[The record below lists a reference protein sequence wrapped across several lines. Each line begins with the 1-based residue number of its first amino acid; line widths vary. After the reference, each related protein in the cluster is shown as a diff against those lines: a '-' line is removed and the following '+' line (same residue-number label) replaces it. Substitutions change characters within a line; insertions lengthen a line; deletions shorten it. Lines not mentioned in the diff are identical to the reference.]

1 MSSKFSIPSKLP
13 SLSAPKVPGNIK
25 LPSATILSKGILSSP
40 PAEAVTSQSPTGEE
54 TTETGEQAADT
65 EETPTPN
72 TVSIAKHGRVV
83 YLVMQPVIAVSK
95 LVADVSKVKNELKS
109 SIYRYIA
116 GLIDFTTL
124 LGMLVAQHWA
134 VRVDDR
140 YYHLKRQTDD
150 SLALDMSPFD
160 EDAIFLKIPLW
171 KTTFSHEE
179 NAGIGESQPFVSAMT
194 TRMRAADLT
203 AQQKLF
209 EFSPP

>member
-1 MSSKFSIPSKLP
+1 MSKFSIPSKLP

-40 PAEAVTSQSPTGEE
+40 PASPTGEE
-54 TTETGEQAADT
+54 TTTEAEQAADT
-65 EETPTPN
+65 EETSTPN
-72 TVSIAKHGRVV
+72 TVSTVKHGRVV

-95 LVADVSKVKNELKS
+95 LAADISKVKNELKS

-124 LGMLVAQHWA
+124 LGLLVAQHWA
-134 VRVDDR
+134 VRVHDR
-140 YYHLKRQTDD
+140 YYHLKRQSDD

-171 KTTFSHEE
+171 KTTFSHEQ

-194 TRMRAADLT
+194 TRMRAG
-203 AQQKLF
+203 
-209 EFSPP
+209 